1 MVNFTV
7 KEASEKLGISVRAV
21 RKRCE
26 KNKVFRKNGSYSIS
40 AEIVLEW
47 KTELIAKAEALYL
60 KNSISELKK
69 ITDAELIPQTSP
81 AAPKIELD
89 SSTKGT
95 DTDVKG
101 TDTEEL
107 QNKYD
112 ALQLILS
119 LQKNRIDEL
128 EDEVDL
134 LSLDNKEQDDFFEER
149 AKHYIDKIK
158 ELEDELEL
166 FQISDDERIEVFSKA
181 DYIQFERRLRE
192 WHTLQQDLNHKE
204 ELHAVQTKSLEDVLS
219 HYKEQWKYQKEQ
231 STKILE
237 MHQTLID
244 TIQKQSTISIQ
255 RNIIE
260 ASEKEV
266 IDQDLKPY
274 QKWQQ
279 E

>member
-60 KNSISELKK
+60 KNSVSELKK
-69 ITDAELIPQTSP
+69 NTDAELIPQTSP

-107 QNKYD
+107 QNQYD
-112 ALQLILS
+112 ALQLIARE
-119 LQKNRIDEL
+119 QKNRIDVL
-128 EDEVDL
+128 EE
-134 LSLDNKEQDDFFEER
+134 S
-149 AKHYIDKIK
+149 AKHYQDKIK